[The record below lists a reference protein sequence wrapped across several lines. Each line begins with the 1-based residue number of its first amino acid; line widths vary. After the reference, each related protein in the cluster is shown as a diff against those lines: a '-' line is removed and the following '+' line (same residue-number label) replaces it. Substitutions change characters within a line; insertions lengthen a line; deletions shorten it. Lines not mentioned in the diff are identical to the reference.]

1 MQIDD
6 ITSRLV
12 GWSLDLSQMQAQ
24 VSSRNIANANANVE
38 GFQAQ
43 RVDFGEQLEM
53 LKASLSDPG
62 SLAAAL
68 GSLDNEGFS
77 IVGKS
82 GGGLFGAPVQLDSE
96 IADLTTA
103 NTRYMTLAE
112 SLNRHFGLIRLSI
125 TGRG

>member
-12 GWSLDLSQMQAQ
+12 SWSLDLSQMQAQ
-24 VSSRNIANANANVE
+24 VSSRNIANANVE

-43 RVDFGEQLEM
+43 RVDFGEQLET

-62 SLAAAL
+62 SLATAL
-68 GSLDNEGFS
+68 GSLDSEGFS
-77 IVGKS
+77 IVAKA

>member
-12 GWSLDLSQMQAQ
+12 SWSLDLSQMQAQ
-24 VSSRNIANANANVE
+24 VSSRNIANANVE

-53 LKASLSDPG
+53 LKASLADPT
-62 SLAAAL
+62 SLTAAL
-68 GSLDNEGFS
+68 GSFDNQGLP
-77 IVGKS
+77 VVAKA